1 MIISWVFFLI
11 LSALEDNINSWPCF
25 ECSRG
30 FSSSDELQKHL
41 NEHENIAPNA
51 IQQQQQQHKRL
62 KVIFPQKSS
71 EHHPNHSSNVNG
83 NTNKMR
89 FKCSICP
96 RIFDRQY
103 SLQRHVAL
111 HKGDKRFKCDECSAR
126 YSLKFNLNRHKRRTH
141 YQDPRGRHTRCEIC
155 GLWFGITAT
164 YQVHTYR

>member
-1 MIISWVFFLI
+1 MD
-11 LSALEDNINSWPCF
+11 DNINSWPCF

-51 IQQQQQQHKRL
+51 IQQQQQAHKRL

-71 EHHPNHSSNVNG
+71 EIHHNNSNSSN
-83 NTNKMR
+83 NTSNNKMR

>member
-1 MIISWVFFLI
+1 M
-11 LSALEDNINSWPCF
+11 
-25 ECSRG
+25 
-30 FSSSDELQKHL
+30 

-51 IQQQQQQHKRL
+51 IQQQQQQQHKRL

-71 EHHPNHSSNVNG
+71 EHHNNSSNSSNNG
-83 NTNKMR
+83 NGNNKMR

>member
-1 MIISWVFFLI
+1 M
-11 LSALEDNINSWPCF
+11 EDNINSWPCF

-51 IQQQQQQHKRL
+51 IQQQQQQQQHKRL

-71 EHHPNHSSNVNG
+71 EHHNNSSNSSNNG
-83 NTNKMR
+83 NGNNKMR